1 MALTQVTSGG
11 GTGDAGS
18 GSSSTAG
25 TQGIVIVWEYKQ
37 ERGYDFVSI
46 VSVDDVDLATSKG

>member
-18 GSSSTAG
+18 SSSSTAG
-25 TQGIVIVWEYKQ
+25 TQGIVIAWEYK
-37 ERGYDFVSI
+37 
-46 VSVDDVDLATSKG
+46 